1 MEKGTNVSQKIF
13 MQNTDPVMPVLRQ
26 MEVDETHAWDMRRRN
41 TVQATMGTVS
51 AQYGFKFVSRRGEGK
66 IYVTRVK

>member
-1 MEKGTNVSQKIF
+1 MEKETNVSQKIF

-26 MEVDETHAWDMRRRN
+26 REVDETHAWD